1 MHPMACGLERNQAWV
16 CCLVSRVIW
25 GGINYSISPC
35 SLWLDDELLIGII
48 QMNKQELVQNIK
60 DAFSAIEVSKNER
73 LFIPSADHIF
83 DAQRAEAKIREVQW
97 WWEIPLDV
105 LIANRD
111 RISYLSK
118 DGFRFLLPAF
128 LIAAIEQ
135 PKQVDVLVSNII
147 WTLTPPKT
155 SDIDKY
161 KNFETRMAALSIQQ
175 SQVIA
180 NFFQEYTT
188 IYPVDEWSFTES
200 DEVKISRAYVFWRS
214 KAQQA
219 E

>member
-1 MHPMACGLERNQAWV
+1 
-16 CCLVSRVIW
+16 
-25 GGINYSISPC
+25 
-35 SLWLDDELLIGII
+35 
-48 QMNKQELVQNIK
+48 MNKQELVQNIK
-60 DAFSAIEVSKNER
+60 DAFSAIEVSKNEG
-73 LFIPSADHIF
+73 LFIPSAEHIF

-111 RISYLSK
+111 RISYLSR

-155 SDIDKY
+155 SDIDRY
-161 KNFETRMAALSIQQ
+161 KTFETRMAALSIQQ

-188 IYPVDEWSFTES
+188 IYPVDEWSFTKS
-200 DEVKISRAYVFWRS
+200 DEVEISRAYVFWRS